1 MKQFNHISALLRQV
15 RSLPLFMLRLST
27 SKHVLIVMLSYGLG
41 CAGLWFLFPLV
52 HNGASMFLPIV
63 SACWLFRY
71 RGLLISLVLNGV
83 IFQLIY
89 AFLLRG
95 MLPDQAFLE
104 GGVIGFST
112 SLGLGLVVCWL
123 RVAVD
128 LVYVARQ
135 QALAAEQERLQAL
148 QVGRE
153 ATFAYEHQC
162 KLNELKDQFL
172 LNVSHEL
179 RTPLTVLGGSLEL
192 LKVYYD
198 ELDQT
203 MRDEALTQA
212 VENHNRLVNLVN
224 RVLEAITVTQ
234 EFSPAQCEAVHV
246 QQIVQEVLSQLDPHD
261 LEAYTFCVQVSEQVV
276 VWADP
281 QYLIQ
286 VLHNLLSNV
295 FKYVP
300 KQTEVC
306 IATIQPTPSSP
317 VCLSVQDAGPGI
329 SPQEIPLLFER
340 FVRLKRDLAT
350 ATPGTGLGLYI
361 CKQLVEAMGGQI
373 WVESSGR
380 AGEGCRFCLTLPP
393 IAPST
398 SEMVR
403 EN

>member
-1 MKQFNHISALLRQV
+1 MKQFNHISTLLQQV
-15 RSLPLFMLRLST
+15 RLLPLFVLRLST
-27 SKHVLIVMLSYGLG
+27 RKRLLIVILSYLLG
-41 CAGLWFLFPLV
+41 VPGLWYFFPRV
-52 HNGASMFLPIV
+52 HNGAPILLTII
-63 SACWLFRY
+63 SASWLFRY
-71 RGLLISLVLNGV
+71 KGMFISLALNVLAFLVIYYFLLPHMLFYQHFLERVTVGSAISLVLG
-83 IFQLIY
+83 LIICWFHT
-89 AFLLRG
+89 AVNIV
-95 MLPDQAFLE
+95 QA
-104 GGVIGFST
+104 
-112 SLGLGLVVCWL
+112 
-123 RVAVD
+123 
-128 LVYVARQ
+128 AR
-135 QALAAEQERLQAL
+135 ARTLAAEQERSQAL
-148 QVGRE
+148 RVERE
-153 ATFAYEHQC
+153 TTLAYEHQC

-198 ELDQT
+198 ELDPT

-212 VENHNRLVNLVN
+212 IENHNRLVNLVN

-246 QQIVQEVLSQLDPHD
+246 QQIVQEVLSQLDLHD

-286 VLHNLLSNV
+286 VLHNLLGNV

-300 KQTEVC
+300 KQTKVR
-306 IATIQPTPSSP
+306 IATTQPTPTSA

-340 FVRLKRDLAT
+340 FVRLKRDLART
-350 ATPGTGLGLYI
+350 TPGTGLGLYI

-380 AGEGCRFCLTLPP
+380 AGEGCRFCLTLPAVP
-393 IAPST
+393 PST